1 MVKFTKNEQL
11 EGMKKMVVQ
20 DERKERLW
28 SFYVSEFHLEMILFP
43 YKNEKIKKGEEI
55 TILTQ
60 KELKETLKILI
71 SKMNFEEEN
80 KQKILKLNWEGD
92 ERIKE
97 NSNIIIIGSEKY
109 IKEKNK
115 EIESKNS
122 ISIVDCYDLEEI
134 KDRMNKIS
142 NEYKNVLNTLGK
154 NKF

>member
-1 MVKFTKNEQL
+1 
-11 EGMKKMVVQ
+11 MVVQ
-20 DERKERLW
+20 DERKERLC
-28 SFYVSEFHLEMILFP
+28 SFYVSEFHLEMILLP
-43 YKNEKIKKGEEI
+43 YINEKIKKGEEI

-80 KQKILKLNWEGD
+80 KQKILKLNWDGD

-97 NSNIIIIGSEKY
+97 NSNIVIIGSEKY

>member
-1 MVKFTKNEQL
+1 
-11 EGMKKMVVQ
+11 MVVQ
-20 DERKERLW
+20 DERKERLC
-28 SFYVSEFHLEMILFP
+28 SFYVSEFHLEMILLP
-43 YKNEKIKKGEEI
+43 YINEKIKKGEEI

-80 KQKILKLNWEGD
+80 KQKILKLNWDGD